1 MALIIMELASI
12 KKLQDIIDNNF
23 KIDKIQPPIFGSDA
37 DINIVTVFLIS
48 ETGKKEIVRAYGDE
62 SHQLREYIRRNKLY
76 QQQES

>member
-1 MALIIMELASI
+1 MELASI

-37 DINIVTVFLIS
+37 DTNIVTVFLIS

-62 SHQLREYIRRNKLY
+62 SHQLREYIRTNKLY

>member
-1 MALIIMELASI
+1 MELASI

>member
-1 MALIIMELASI
+1 MELASI

-62 SHQLREYIRRNKLY
+62 SHQLREYIRTNKLY
-76 QQQES
+76 QHQES

>member
-1 MALIIMELASI
+1 MASI